1 MFPRTFSGP
10 AGRAFVR
17 AAASCLFAA
26 SVAVPW
32 VAWAAPA
39 EVSLDEAVRRAVGR
53 APMLEARHAEVDA
66 AQQLSHRAGALP
78 DPMLSVGIDNL
89 PVTGA
94 DAFDTRVD
102 DMTTK
107 KIGLRQDIP
116 ARAKREAQR
125 SLAARQI
132 DVAQAQS
139 LAEDLSVRR
148 ATAEAWIDAWRTRQ
162 EVAMLQALREQA
174 ALAAKLA
181 KARLS
186 GGSGSAS
193 DALAAQAAVLEL
205 DNRLEA
211 ARAGQAVA
219 QAGLARWLG
228 EETEPGANTPD
239 FGTLPV
245 PESQLLASV
254 DRLGALR
261 PVDAQVESAAAAI
274 DAARA
279 EKRPDWSVGASYGQ
293 RSDGR
298 SDMLMFEVAVGLP
311 LFTRNRQDR
320 DVAAREAEY
329 QATLATREDR
339 RRQQAAQLRSDI
351 ARWQGLKRQ
360 VALHEDSLL
369 PLARDRSSTALAIY
383 RGGGELQ
390 PWLEARRDELDAHLL
405 HIEHLNDLGRAWA
418 ALAYLLPTEAQP

>member
-53 APMLEARHAEVDA
+53 APMLEARHE
-66 AQQLSHRAGALP
+66 QLSRRAGALP

-186 GGSGSAS
+186 GGSGAAS
-193 DALAAQAAVLEL
+193 DALAAQAAVLGG
-205 DNRLEA
+205 DG
-211 ARAGQAVA
+211 ARREHAGLRNPAGAGIAVA
-219 QAGLARWLG
+219 R
-228 EETEPGANTPD
+228 
-239 FGTLPV
+239 
-245 PESQLLASV
+245 
-254 DRLGALR
+254 
-261 PVDAQVESAAAAI
+261 
-274 DAARA
+274 
-279 EKRPDWSVGASYGQ
+279 Q
-293 RSDGR
+293 R
-298 SDMLMFEVAVGLP
+298 
-311 LFTRNRQDR
+311 
-320 DVAAREAEY
+320 
-329 QATLATREDR
+329 
-339 RRQQAAQLRSDI
+339 
-351 ARWQGLKRQ
+351 
-360 VALHEDSLL
+360 
-369 PLARDRSSTALAIY
+369 
-383 RGGGELQ
+383 
-390 PWLEARRDELDAHLL
+390 
-405 HIEHLNDLGRAWA
+405 
-418 ALAYLLPTEAQP
+418 